1 MSHKIMLVMGLKKK
15 KKTYELLS
23 FKSSSGYTIKK
34 RALDRKPGN
43 LSFQ

>member
-1 MSHKIMLVMGLKKK
+1 MSHKIMLVMGLKK